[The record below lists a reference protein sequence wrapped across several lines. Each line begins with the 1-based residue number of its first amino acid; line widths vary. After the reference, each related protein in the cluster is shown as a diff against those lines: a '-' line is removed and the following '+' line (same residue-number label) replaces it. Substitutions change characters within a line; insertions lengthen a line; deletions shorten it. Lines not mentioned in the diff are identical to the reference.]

1 MNHPFD
7 LDPAELEAIDLD
19 FGDTGI
25 DELIAPWGSE
35 IIVTTLAIGEEGGS
49 GPIQCIS
56 APCPGSEGG
65 GEVGFPHPPVFE
77 PPMTTMAL
85 GEEGGGPPMTTMALG
100 EEGGDPPT
108 ELEAMDFDFKE
119 TGIDE
124 LIAPWEGGIIATT
137 LAIGEEG
144 GGCPIQCISAPCP
157 GSEGGGEV
165 GFPPSLIFNPPMTT
179 MALGE
184 EGGDPPMTTMALGEE
199 GGDPPMTTDAI
210 GEEGGGPIYW

>member
-1 MNHPFD
+1 MDHPFD
-7 LDPAELEAIDLD
+7 LDAAQLEAINFGFEETLSDDALIDLI
-19 FGDTGI
+19 GGGI
-25 DELIAPWGSE
+25 GG
-35 IIVTTLAIGEEGGS
+35 IIFTTLAMNEEGG
-49 GPIQCIS
+49 GCPIECIS
-56 APCPGSEGG
+56 APCPGSEAGG
-65 GEVGFPHPPVFE
+65 GFPPPPFFE

-85 GEEGGGPPMTTMALG
+85 GEEGGGPPMTTMAIG

-144 GGCPIQCISAPCP
+144 GGCPIECISAPCP

-184 EGGDPPMTTMALGEE
+184 EGGDPPMTT
-199 GGDPPMTTDAI
+199 DAI